1 MDKIYGKH
9 YKKILK
15 DTEDRVFSRLRIQE
29 LDEKS
34 PWYGGFY
41 DRDRIVQAK
50 YTIICVEPMITLYC
64 NPDSRYYRSSLLAQ
78 RAELGLSYIRSVQHE
93 NGLFDYV
100 TCNFSPRRIR
110 LSASAFLSRC
120 MSISARR
127 RSVPDRKRISFGRWG
142 KLYMTAHTACW
153 RAVSIPPTTV
163 GPSPPRWQ
171 NAGCFSEIKTGGIR

>member
-1 MDKIYGKH
+1 MEKH

-50 YTIICVEPMITLYC
+50 YAIICVEPMITLYC

-78 RAELGLSYIRSVQHE
+78 RADLGLSYIRSVQHE

-100 TCNFSPRRIR
+100 TCNFF
-110 LSASAFLSRC
+110 SAPDTAFCIGFFIPLYEYLCKMEERTGQEE
-120 MSISARR
+120 
-127 RSVPDRKRISFGRWG
+127 DSFGRWG
-142 KLYMTAHTACW
+142 KLYMTVHTACW
-153 RAVSIPPTTV
+153 RAASTPPTIV
-163 GPSPPRWQ
+163 GPSLPRWQ
-171 NAGCFSEIKTGGIR
+171 NAVCFSEIKN